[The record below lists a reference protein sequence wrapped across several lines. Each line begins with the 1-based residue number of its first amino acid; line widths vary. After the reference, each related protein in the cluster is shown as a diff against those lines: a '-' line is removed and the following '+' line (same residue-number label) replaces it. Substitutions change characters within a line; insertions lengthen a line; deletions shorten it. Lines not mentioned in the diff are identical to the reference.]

1 MIADF
6 DKDKQEAQERC
17 ERTYQG
23 FHEAG
28 KAKLREELQVEMAY
42 LQEQCEKKLD
52 FLRKE
57 LEKCKQELDDVR
69 QSYIMIC
76 KEKDNLEQQ
85 LDTSTQQLQQMRREI
100 SPKRQAQLHEEADA
114 CKKTP
119 MQVQEVREMKKELFA
134 LRKALET
141 EKTKQHNQCA
151 KSQEKSDDILR
162 GSSQQTDMTK
172 HTDTSDERLHKVED
186 ERDEAMKQLKNMHCE
201 LQNADQHYRQ
211 QFRQLKIH
219 WKAEQELALQKLQ
232 KEKVELE
239 ERLCRTEEVHADR
252 MRQSKEE
259 KEKLKLQYL
268 HAAQAMSGNGFVPL
282 EEVMKH
288 VQESRGLVARAMRQD
303 MQEIVLRVLAHYR
316 SVLDGYYVIAFQ
328 SHRITDCQ
336 QMSSHGDSSTL
347 STNRGTNNCSRAAE
361 LRTEWVPIFSREQVA
376 ILANQNNFAEEQHGD
391 GPGRK
396 VAGRGKGVS
405 SQMEGALSTYP
416 GEKQSVRSL
425 SLQFEQL
432 ADCKWSQPVVSE
444 TQTQLFGSPIV
455 EPGME

>member
-85 LDTSTQQLQQMRREI
+85 LDTSTQQ
-100 SPKRQAQLHEEADA
+100 
-114 CKKTP
+114 
-119 MQVQEVREMKKELFA
+119 
-134 LRKALET
+134 
-141 EKTKQHNQCA
+141 QHNQCA

-268 HAAQAMSGNGFVPL
+268 HAAQAMS